1 MIGAYSDAGRSHAQT
16 RPPKTAGR
24 RLCRLLAFWQPM
36 RLIVREGASRREYE
50 MARALAPNAKVP
62 VVDVRRVV
70 VQDAFRSSKR
80 PSRFDSAR
88 VVARRTRR
96 SLPFACLARA
106 SSGTGSLF
114 NCACSLR
121 QQQAWHFSA
130 FRIARRTRCRNG
142 ESESRSL
149 HSRYSRQQTHCLTT
163 GD

>member
-80 PSRFDSAR
+80 PSRFDIAR
-88 VVARRTRR
+88 VVARRYKKK
-96 SLPFACLARA
+96 L
-106 SSGTGSLF
+106 
-114 NCACSLR
+114 
-121 QQQAWHFSA
+121 A
-130 FRIARRTRCRNG
+130 FRLPGPRKLGHG
-142 ESESRSL
+142 EPFQLRMFTAAAAGMAFL
-149 HSRYSRQQTHCLTT
+149 RIPHRQANEV
-163 GD
+163 